1 MITWKNEKREVAA
14 LVPADYNP
22 RRITDAQRRNL
33 TESLTQFGM
42 VMPVVINSNDHL
54 IGGHQR
60 IEILAD
66 LGITEVNVSVPDRK
80 LTDKEEIELNLRLN
94 QNGGEFDPDKLKE
107 LNMDMLL
114 EIGFGD
120 EELSDLFDAS
130 ETSEDEFDSKKA
142 VAAAKKK
149 TKVKA
154 GQVYVLGDHRLM
166 CGDSTDPAEV
176 AALMGG
182 GRADMVYCDPP
193 YNIGLSYDK
202 GVGMNAGKYQGKY
215 NDSRK
220 DADYS
225 GFIEETLLNALA
237 NSNDDAHVFYW
248 CDERYIWLIQT
259 LFEKT
264 GVENKRVC
272 LWIKNK
278 ANPVPAIA
286 FNKCYEPC
294 VYGVRGR
301 PLLNG
306 NYRAFDE
313 VLNKE
318 IGGGNRKVEDII
330 DLLNIWIARL
340 DAGQD
345 YDHPTQKPV
354 TLHEKPLKRCTAPGN
369 IVLDLFG
376 GSGST
381 LIAAEQLKRR
391 AFLMEQEPVF
401 CQVILNR
408 WERLTGKK
416 AKLLT

>member
-1 MITWKNEKREVAA
+1 
-14 LVPADYNP
+14 
-22 RRITDAQRRNL
+22 
-33 TESLTQFGM
+33 
-42 VMPVVINSNDHL
+42 
-54 IGGHQR
+54 
-60 IEILAD
+60 
-66 LGITEVNVSVPDRK
+66 
-80 LTDKEEIELNLRLN
+80 
-94 QNGGEFDPDKLKE
+94 
-107 LNMDMLL
+107 
-114 EIGFGD
+114 
-120 EELSDLFDAS
+120 
-130 ETSEDEFDSKKA
+130 
-142 VAAAKKK
+142 
-149 TKVKA
+149 
-154 GQVYVLGDHRLM
+154 
-166 CGDSTDPAEV
+166 
-176 AALMGG
+176 
-182 GRADMVYCDPP
+182 MVYCDPP

-237 NSNDDAHVFYW
+237 NSSDDAHVFYW

-301 PLLNG
+301 PFLNG